1 MIEADLS
8 EIYELA
14 TDLRT
19 NPQTKGV
26 AGVQRAV
33 GRGALRVEG
42 RSKLAAPVE
51 FGNLQNSI
59 STDIGDL
66 NFEVGPEANYG
77 GFVEE
82 GTTGP
87 YPIEN
92 AFGRGILV
100 MHPGNSPQPYMGPSF
115 DRELPKTL
123 REIRDAGAD
132 GIL

>member
-8 EIYELA
+8 EIYDLA
-14 TDLRT
+14 GDLRR

-42 RSKLAAPVE
+42 RAKLTVAVDL
-51 FGNLQNSI
+51 GNLQNSI
-59 STDIGDL
+59 TTDIGDL
-66 NFEVGPEANYG
+66 SFEVGPEANYG
-77 GFVEE
+77 GYVEE

-92 AFGRGILV
+92 AFGYGILV
-100 MHPGNSPQPYMGPSF
+100 MHPGISPQPYMGPSF

-123 REIRDAGAD
+123 REIRNAGAD